1 MTVYDMLIEM
11 MPFFLLPIAFDV
23 LRFAYSKINCIVHG
37 SYSRD
42 LKEEIT
48 RQDEFE
54 RREEERTK
62 INIDKDLQKY
72 FNYKE

>member
-11 MPFFLLPIAFDV
+11 MPFFLLPIAIAV
-23 LRFAYSKINCIVHG
+23 LRFAYSIVHG

-42 LKEEIT
+42 LKEELT